1 MRSGGEVADSGE
13 EPSCRLTDAR
23 PHREA
28 AVTTG
33 YSPLLS
39 FAVSDVSETV
49 ARCIRLGAVLDGPIR
64 HPPHGA
70 KVAALRAPDGH
81 MIGLVEE

>member
-1 MRSGGEVADSGE
+1 
-13 EPSCRLTDAR
+13 
-23 PHREA
+23 
-28 AVTTG
+28 VTTG

-39 FAVSDVSETV
+39 FAVADVTETV
-49 ARCIRLGAVLDGPIR
+49 ARCINLGAVLDGPIR
-64 HPPHGA
+64 HPPHGT